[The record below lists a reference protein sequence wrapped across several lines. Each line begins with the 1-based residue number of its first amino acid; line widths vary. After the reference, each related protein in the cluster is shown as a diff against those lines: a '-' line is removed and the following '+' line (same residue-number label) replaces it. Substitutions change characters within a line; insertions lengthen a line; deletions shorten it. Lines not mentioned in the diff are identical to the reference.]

1 MGGMN
6 AFVKEAVTM
15 IPQDEVMVLLF
26 RKLEE
31 SNAFSSLLEKLN
43 EEDFEKL
50 CENFQVSARFKEL
63 LKYRI
68 YLHYSHHCFTALGE
82 CSGDLF

>member
-50 CENFQVSARFKEL
+50 CENFQVSAASF
-63 LKYRI
+63 
-68 YLHYSHHCFTALGE
+68 
-82 CSGDLF
+82 

>member
-6 AFVKEAVTM
+6 AFVKEAITM

-31 SNAFSSLLEKLN
+31 SNAFSSLVEKLN
-43 EEDFEKL
+43 EEDFDKL
-50 CENFQVSARFKEL
+50 CENFQVS
-63 LKYRI
+63 
-68 YLHYSHHCFTALGE
+68 TAT
-82 CSGDLF
+82 F

>member
-6 AFVKEAVTM
+6 AFVKEAITM

-50 CENFQVSARFKEL
+50 CENFQVSAASF
-63 LKYRI
+63 
-68 YLHYSHHCFTALGE
+68 
-82 CSGDLF
+82 